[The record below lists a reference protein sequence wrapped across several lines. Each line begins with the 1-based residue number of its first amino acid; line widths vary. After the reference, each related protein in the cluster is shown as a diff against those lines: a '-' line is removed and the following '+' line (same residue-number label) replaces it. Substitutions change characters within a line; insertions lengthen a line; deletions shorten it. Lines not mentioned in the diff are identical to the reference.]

1 LKLLDGQET
10 TELWRAG
17 DIGEVELLHAKYV
30 TYAFARHTHEGVAI
44 GVIEDGAESFWYH
57 GANHVAMPGNII
69 VFNPGEVHTGQGADE
84 RGWTFRIFYMDAR
97 LLQRA
102 ASETA
107 GRPKDIPFFRHP
119 IIRDSRMGKL
129 LHSLHVTLESTA
141 STLERESL
149 FIWTFTQFVKKHAD
163 DRPFERSI
171 GIDDIAVKRIR
182 EYLEDRYQQN
192 VSLDELTRLVGMGP
206 YALIRAFRA
215 EVGLPPHAF
224 LNQIRINRARHLLRR
239 GDSLADT
246 ALSCGFVDQSH
257 FTKHF
262 KKLVGLTPGNYRG
275 HLDSGAPKARL
286 RESAGQSK

>member
-1 LKLLDGQET
+1 MDGQEKT
-10 TELWRAG
+10 KLWRAG
-17 DIGEVELLHAKYV
+17 DIGDVELLHAKYV
-30 TYAFARHTHEGVAI
+30 KYAFARHIHEGVAI

-57 GANHVAMPGNII
+57 GANHVAPRGSIV

-107 GRPKDIPFFRHP
+107 GRLKDIPFFRDP
-119 IIRDSRMGKL
+119 IIRDSQMVKR
-129 LHSLHVTLESTA
+129 LHSLHVTLESNA
-141 STLERESL
+141 STLERQSL
-149 FIWTFTQFVKKHAD
+149 FIWTFAQLVQKHAD
-163 DRPFERSI
+163 DRPVERSI
-171 GIDDIAVKRIR
+171 GTDRNAVKRIR

-192 VSLDELTRLVGMGP
+192 VSLDELTRLVGIGP

-224 LNQIRINRARHLLRR
+224 LNQIRIDRARHLLRR
-239 GDSLADT
+239 GDSLADAAFST
-246 ALSCGFVDQSH
+246 GFVDQSH

-262 KKLVGLTPGNYRG
+262 KKLVGVTPGNYRA
-275 HLDSGAPKARL
+275 HSDSGAPKAYLPKL
-286 RESAGQSK
+286 RTPSTNK